1 MILLK
6 NSAQFVICVYLT
18 LQLFYREFLSCGGLQ
33 TSRKSGRREY
43 EIAGKTPTCYYLVGR
58 LSKTQTV
65 GWIFSFLGNHT
76 VFILSSK
83 CILKSYNI
91 VVEKYNVK
99 PYNRDGVTIYLS
111 SITKRRSYVE

>member
-65 GWIFSFLGNHT
+65 GWIFSF
-76 VFILSSK
+76 
-83 CILKSYNI
+83 
-91 VVEKYNVK
+91 
-99 PYNRDGVTIYLS
+99 
-111 SITKRRSYVE
+111 